1 MIEGVGIGAT
11 KGLSEGAARKWCRR
25 SLKIEYLGSRLFPW
39 SIDHGLI
46 EAAAAQDATRKAVTM
61 FPWSIDHGLI
71 EAKPVDPIRRAV
83 SSVSVVN

>member
-46 EAAAAQDATRKAVTM
+46 EAQ
-61 FPWSIDHGLI
+61 
-71 EAKPVDPIRRAV
+71 
-83 SSVSVVN
+83 